1 MTRAPFKV
9 IRDAE
14 GPKPFRVALNPK
26 GRQEGQNE
34 ASEQERLV
42 VTLLTGGQD
51 PHYTYGLATSLVD
64 AGVTLDII
72 GSDALDCP
80 KFHGNPRMRF
90 YNLMGDRSREAS
102 LASKVR
108 RIGKYYLRLIDYAR
122 SAESRVFH
130 ILWNNRLETF
140 DRTVLMLFYRL
151 LGKRV
156 VMTAHNV
163 NTRRRDGND
172 SLLNRLTLRFQYTL
186 SDHIFVHTESMKQ
199 ELVRDYGVSPAA
211 VSVITH
217 GFNNALPDTSLTPEE
232 AKRRLG
238 LEGSVKVILFFG
250 AIAPYKGL
258 DLLAEAFLMLVQ
270 ANRDFR
276 LVIAGLPK
284 GGCEGYLR
292 GVREELRGEIEAG
305 TVLERIGYVSDE
317 EIEVYLKAADVLA
330 LPYRAIFY
338 SGILIMAASFGLP
351 VVASDV
357 GSFRADILALQSG
370 LVCRPND
377 SGDLA
382 RAIEEYFRGDL
393 YRHISE
399 HRSRIRQVARQKHCW
414 GSVATTTKSAYLSC
428 SQGTR

>member
-1 MTRAPFKV
+1 MTREHFSGV
-9 IRDAE
+9 IQDAE
-14 GPKPFRVALNPK
+14 RPTRSGVASNPK
-26 GRQEGQNE
+26 SRRE
-34 ASEQERLV
+34 AQSERCGQERLV

-72 GSDALDCP
+72 GSDAVDCP
-80 KFHGNPRMRF
+80 TFRSNPRMRF

-102 LASKVR
+102 RASKVR
-108 RIGKYYLRLIDYAR
+108 RIGNYYLRLINYAR

-172 SLLNRLTLRFQYTL
+172 SLFNRLTLRLQYTL
-186 SDHIFVHTESMKQ
+186 SNHIFVHTESMKQ
-199 ELVRDYGVSPAA
+199 ELVRDYGVSPAV
-211 VSVITH
+211 VSVITY
-217 GFNNALPDTSLTPEE
+217 GINNAIPDTSLTPEE
-232 AKRRLG
+232 AKRKIG
-238 LEGSVKVILFFG
+238 FDETAKIILFFG

-258 DLLAEAFLMLVQ
+258 DLLAEAFLKLVRSK
-270 ANRDFR
+270 RDFR

-292 GVREELRGEIEAG
+292 GVREALRGEIEAG
-305 TVLERIGYVSDE
+305 TVVEKIGYVSDE
-317 EIEVYLKAADVLA
+317 ETEIYLKAADVLA
-330 LPYRAIFY
+330 LPYRAIFQ

-351 VVASDV
+351 VVATDV
-357 GSFRADILALQSG
+357 GSFRADIFALQSG

-377 SGDLA
+377 SDDLA
-382 RAIEEYFRGDL
+382 RAIDEYFRGDL

-399 HRSRIRQVARQKHCW
+399 HRSRIRRLARQNHSW
-414 GSVATTTKSAYLSC
+414 VSVAATTKSAYL
-428 SQGTR
+428 GLVRG

>member
-1 MTRAPFKV
+1 M
-9 IRDAE
+9 
-14 GPKPFRVALNPK
+14 
-26 GRQEGQNE
+26 
-34 ASEQERLV
+34 
-42 VTLLTGGQD
+42 
-51 PHYTYGLATSLVD
+51 
-64 AGVTLDII
+64 
-72 GSDALDCP
+72 
-80 KFHGNPRMRF
+80 
-90 YNLMGDRSREAS
+90 
-102 LASKVR
+102 
-108 RIGKYYLRLIDYAR
+108 
-122 SAESRVFH
+122 
-130 ILWNNRLETF
+130 F

-163 NTRRRDGND
+163 NTRGRDGND
-172 SLLNRLTLRFQYTL
+172 SLFNRLTLRFQYML

-211 VSVITH
+211 VSVITY
-217 GFNNALPDTSLTPEE
+217 GINNAIPDTSLTPEE
-232 AKRRLG
+232 AKRRLCLG
-238 LEGSVKVILFFG
+238 ENLKVILFFG

-270 ANRDFR
+270 ADRDYR

-284 GGCEGYLR
+284 GRCDGYFR
-292 GVREELRGEIEAG
+292 EVREALRGEIEAG

-317 EIEVYLKAADVLA
+317 ETEVYLKAADVLV
-330 LPYRAIFY
+330 LPYRAIFQ

-393 YRHISE
+393 YRHIPE
-399 HRSRIRQVARQKHCW
+399 HRSRIRQVARQNHSW
-414 GSVATTTKSAYLSC
+414 GSVAATTKSAYLSLV
-428 SQGTR
+428 QGMR